1 MFFKK
6 SKDREIEKNDETL
19 TKNEN
24 EEVKTKKKMKPLKKG
39 LIIAGCSVFAIVA
52 ALGITVGALWGNELS
67 SVCSIRK
74 ITDANYDVKAG
85 PVYEMNVSGGYYF
98 DKFIEQ
104 GGASN
109 DSELINFIVDNITK
123 GIIPISMQAP
133 TIGCSSFTCVTED
146 GDRLFGRN
154 YDFTQTTSM
163 IVHTNPGGDRYASI
177 SSVDLQFLGITDG
190 AEIDGLLNTLITLAA
205 PYAPL
210 DGINEKGVSCG
221 IYMSYQGNRID
232 DGNDE
237 YHYEVAATDQDTEK
251 PDITSTTMLR
261 MVLDYADSVESAVKM
276 IEKYDLHDS
285 ASTSFHYMIAD
296 ASGKSAILEWVEK
309 DGRSDDDN
317 DGSVRELRVYYN
329 DDDSVLG
336 ETEAQNDFQYITNF
350 ILTPNYYE
358 NEEFR
363 KDEQGKDRYDEIE
376 SMINPDGTNTK
387 GVVKDEQE
395 AMEIL
400 QRVGRRNW
408 DKVNGETDGNGCTVW
423 SALYNLTDKTVTWVG
438 NEQFDNPDA
447 CFTFSL

>member
-1 MFFKK
+1 
-6 SKDREIEKNDETL
+6 
-19 TKNEN
+19 
-24 EEVKTKKKMKPLKKG
+24 
-39 LIIAGCSVFAIVA
+39 
-52 ALGITVGALWGNELS
+52 
-67 SVCSIRK
+67 
-74 ITDANYDVKAG
+74 
-85 PVYEMNVSGGYYF
+85 
-98 DKFIEQ
+98 
-104 GGASN
+104 
-109 DSELINFIVDNITK
+109 
-123 GIIPISMQAP
+123 
-133 TIGCSSFTCVTED
+133 
-146 GDRLFGRN
+146 
-154 YDFTQTTSM
+154 M

-221 IYMSYQGNRID
+221 IYMSYQGDRID

-261 MVLDYADSVESAVKM
+261 MVLDYADSVESAVEM

-317 DGSVRELRVYYN
+317 DGSARELRVYYN

-350 ILTPNYYE
+350 ILTPDYYE

-376 SMINPDGTNTK
+376 SMINPDGSNIK